1 MAGAKGVID
10 MRPGKGFTTSQSN
23 EHLRRLSDRQAAKKA
38 EWNFDL
44 TREHL
49 NFEIGKGGVVMN
61 VDKTKS
67 IPKRIQENLAERGI
81 EDPNLPLVNQGKN
94 PYYRTVANFILGGN
108 REVMRNLAY
117 GKQEVNWEKGAD
129 NSALQ
134 RMPEIEKWAKDSYQF
149 MCDKYGEQNIVA
161 FVVHLDEANP
171 HVHCTV
177 LPITND
183 EKMSFFKVFL
193 NGVNSKNALSQ
204 HMTELHTE
212 YADVVGSKYGLER
225 GDSVKET
232 GASHRTTEQYRE
244 WLWSEAE
251 KKRRE
256 VESNE
261 QTIDSQSS
269 TIEMQRSTIENQSR
283 EIKHAAARLKGLQT
297 MIKNLETRK
306 ADLVEE
312 LERLKRDLA
321 SGKITKDEAD
331 RKLAQINEEIKNV
344 NDKIND
350 KMSKLKI
357 AQAQLES
364 IEGRTSK
371 AQTMYDEIEQKY
383 NNVHERLKQESPSLN
398 KKVLHEMQSMGFLL
412 VALDEQDRMKRYYE
426 RRENLSQDKRDFL
439 DDIIGNIFDG
449 SIVTQIAENS
459 AAIASVATALFL
471 GYMDKATDIS
481 ESYGGGGAPG
491 NGWGKKDDEDDLA
504 FRRRCFFTAMHMMRP
519 ANKQQRKR

>member
-1 MAGAKGVID
+1 MSGAKCVID
-10 MRPGKGFTTSQSN
+10 MRPGKGFSPSQSN
-23 EHLRRLSDRQAAKKA
+23 EHLRVLSDREAAKKA
-38 EWNFDL
+38 QWNYDP

-49 NFEIGKGGVVMN
+49 NFEIGKGGVVMV
-61 VDKTKS
+61 VDKNKS
-67 IPKRIQENLAERGI
+67 ITTRFRESLSQRGI
-81 EDPNLPLVNQGKN
+81 VNPNLRLINQGKD

-108 REVMRNLAY
+108 REVMRDLAF

-129 NSALQ
+129 NSAVQ
-134 RMPEIEKWAKDSYQF
+134 RMPEVEKWAKDSYQF
-149 MCDKYGEQNIVA
+149 MCDKYGEQNIIA

-171 HVHCTV
+171 HIHCTV
-177 LPITND
+177 LPITKD

-193 NGVNSKNALSQ
+193 DGVNSREAMSN
-204 HMTELHTE
+204 HMTNLHTE
-212 YADVVGSKYGLER
+212 YAAVVGSKYGLER

-261 QTIDSQSS
+261 ETIDSQSS

-306 ADLVEE
+306 ADLIEE
-312 LERLKRDLA
+312 LQRLKRDID
-321 SGKITKDEAD
+321 SGNINKDEAD
-331 RKLAQINEEIKNV
+331 RMLAHINKEIKNV

-357 AQAQLES
+357 AQAQLDS
-364 IEGRTSK
+364 IEGRTVK
-371 AQTMYDEIEQKY
+371 AQTMYEEIEQKY
-383 NNVHERLKQESPSLN
+383 NDVHEKLKQESPSLN

-412 VALDEQDRMKRYYE
+412 VALDEQDRMKRFNQ
-426 RRENLSQDKRDFL
+426 RRDCLSQDKRDFL
-439 DDIIGNIFDG
+439 DDVIGDIFDD
-449 SIVTQIAENS
+449 SIVTQIADNS
-459 AAIASVATALFL
+459 IAIASVATALFL

-481 ESYGGGGAPG
+481 ESHGGGGSPG
-491 NGWGKKDDEDDLA
+491 NGWGRRDDEDDLA

>member
-1 MAGAKGVID
+1 MAGAKNVID

-23 EHLRRLSDRQAAKKA
+23 EHLRRFSNSNRAKKA
-38 EWNFDL
+38 QWNYDPS
-44 TREHL
+44 REHL
-49 NFEIGKGGVVMN
+49 NFEIGKGGCVKM

-67 IPKRIQENLAERGI
+67 IPQRIQEILSARGI
-81 EDPNLPLVNQGKN
+81 TDPNLKLLNEGKQ
-94 PYYRTVANFILGGN
+94 PFYRTVANFILGGN
-108 REVMRNLAY
+108 RDVMRELAF
-117 GKQEVNWEKGAD
+117 GNQSVNWEKGAD
-129 NSALQ
+129 NSEVVRLAG
-134 RMPEIEKWAKDSYQF
+134 IEKWAKDSYKF
-149 MCDKYGEQNIVA
+149 MCDKYGEQNIAA
-161 FVVHLDEANP
+161 FVVHLDETNP
-171 HVHCTV
+171 HIHCTV
-177 LPITND
+177 IPITPK
-183 EKMSFFKVFL
+183 EKISFIKIFL
-193 NGVNSKNALSQ
+193 DGIDHKDALSK
-204 HMTELHTE
+204 HMTDLHTE
-212 YADVVGSKYGLER
+212 YAAVVGSKYGLER

-244 WLWSEAE
+244 WLWNEAE
-251 KKRRE
+251 RKRRE

-261 QTIDSQSS
+261 ETIDSQSS
-269 TIEMQRSTIENQSR
+269 TIELQRSTIENQSR

-312 LERLKRDLA
+312 LERMKRDIV

-364 IEGRTSK
+364 IEGRTVK

-383 NNVHERLKQESPSLN
+383 NDVHERLKQESPSLN

-412 VALDEQDRMKRYYE
+412 VALDEQDRMKRFNE
-426 RRENLSQDKRDFL
+426 RRQNLSQDKRDFL
-439 DDIIGNIFDG
+439 DDVIGDIFDG

-481 ESYGGGGAPG
+481 ESHGGGGSPG
-491 NGWGKKDDEDDLA
+491 NGWGRRDDEDDLA